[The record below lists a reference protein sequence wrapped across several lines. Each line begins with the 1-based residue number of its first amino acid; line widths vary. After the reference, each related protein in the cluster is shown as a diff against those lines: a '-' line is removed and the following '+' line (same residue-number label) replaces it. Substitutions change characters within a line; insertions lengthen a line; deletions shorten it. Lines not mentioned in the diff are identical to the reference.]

1 MNSPKYKK
9 AIGRN
14 LAELQWVIIH
24 RTTLQGIEQAKPV
37 YHYFLHSAYTG
48 LFNDYVA
55 HCLKVF
61 DLSIGSA
68 SFWYIYRTHE
78 KRVKDFGKASGI
90 DVDELQVVAQR
101 LKHIRDK
108 THFHIDPEGVLDPK
122 AIWRQADIT
131 GKRLAQAV
139 DAVWKILTHLQQLLG
154 LPEVNLPNYTI
165 KSAKEAAL
173 RAESPQSGLQQFIQA
188 GPQRG
193 PPLNRS
199 V

>member
-1 MNSPKYKK
+1 MDSERYKK

-14 LAELQWVIIH
+14 LAELQWAIIH

-37 YHYFLHSAYTG
+37 HHYFLHSAYTG
-48 LFNDYVA
+48 LFNDYFA

-61 DLSIGSA
+61 DLSSGAA
-68 SFWYIYRTHE
+68 SFWYIFRTNE
-78 KRVKDFGKASGI
+78 KRVKDFSKTAGI
-90 DVDELQVVAQR
+90 DLDELALVAQK

-108 THFHIDPEGVLDPK
+108 THFHIDSDGVLNPK
-122 AIWRQADIT
+122 EIWHQADIT

-173 RAESPQSGLQQFIQA
+173 RAESPRSGL
-188 GPQRG
+188 
-193 PPLNRS
+193 
-199 V
+199 